1 MNLKFNL
8 EEKVSLKHMIE
19 YFSLWNYPI
28 IMEKLDSDKKW
39 INNKTYE
46 NFINVYNK
54 DLNFSNLPEVKN
66 HTILGIYNVL
76 QEINF
81 VKVKTLL
88 FNNNLKKDLIIKQ
101 ISIHFQLYKKTV
113 EWVNEK
119 NIYKFF

>member
-101 ISIHFQLYKKTV
+101 ISIHFQFSKKTV
-113 EWVNEK
+113 EWVNKK